1 MRTPAFRQVQTFA
14 KRNRTKRF
22 GNDRL
27 SQIFFQPISSSA
39 IIVKNKRSLDIIR
52 HHADYLNPQEQDYEE
67 HPAQINKTV
76 TQSTRRFDALKLW
89 CTLRLMGREKLGSYI
104 DKVIDT
110 TEQAAKLIESDP
122 EFELLCHSD
131 FSVLVFRYVPE
142 NVSSENICD
151 LNLKIKKTLF
161 NSGEVLLASTKVNG
175 KFYLKFTILN
185 PITTINDIKAI
196 LESIRNYG
204 SKGIK

>member
-1 MRTPAFRQVQTFA
+1 M
-14 KRNRTKRF
+14 
-22 GNDRL
+22 
-27 SQIFFQPISSSA
+27 FFQPISSSA